1 MAKAGVENA
10 RGFSEKEDSVKIDK
24 KLIKAQL
31 NRVDLLA
38 SAYVV
43 DSEIALAGD
52 N

>member
-1 MAKAGVENA
+1 LAKAGVENA
-10 RGFSEKEDSVKIDK
+10 RGFSEKEDFV
-24 KLIKAQL
+24 
-31 NRVDLLA
+31 